1 MFEDEDENKD
11 WVWTE
16 SEYNFFMTLY
26 DEDKLEYLYDYFNSL
41 FFIDGDDNS
50 PFEYEIDLESDEHP
64 NATAV
69 DVAITDTHFILTCD
83 DEDVAYKTVSTF
95 QMDGYIIMFESKKN
109 NTYFYTYLGMTP
121 PYSVN

>member
-1 MFEDEDENKD
+1 MYEDENKD

-41 FFIDGDDNS
+41 FFIDSDDNS

-64 NATAV
+64 NATAI
-69 DVAITDTHFILTCD
+69 DVVITDTHFILTCD
-83 DEDVAYKTVSTF
+83 DEDVALKTISTF
-95 QMDGYIIMFESKKN
+95 QMDGYIIMFESKRN
-109 NTYFYTYLGMTP
+109 NTHTYKYVGMSSP
-121 PYSVN
+121 FSVN